1 MSVASQ
7 TNGAQQ
13 HSLMNTG
20 SRILPRTEPKR
31 PNVMISSNI
40 IVLERER
47 YIYLKAKQDNTLN
60 IPHLGGKNDDS
71 YAYYGGGTHAHDRQV
86 GGA

>member
-1 MSVASQ
+1 
-7 TNGAQQ
+7 
-13 HSLMNTG
+13 
-20 SRILPRTEPKR
+20 
-31 PNVMISSNI
+31 MISSKI

-60 IPHLGGKNDDS
+60 APHLGGENDDS